1 MMHVLLKAF
10 LIRFTCMHMS
20 QVMKSTR
27 YRLGKPTLGVHSANG
42 KQCCMTVP
50 ADATIEI
57 ALDGNHR
64 TIEVRWE
71 DYVLTMFSEDVRER
85 SVPLD
90 NTEPDLSRCRAV
102 NARAIWRD
110 R

>member
-1 MMHVLLKAF
+1 
-10 LIRFTCMHMS
+10 MHMR

-27 YRLGKPTLGVHSANG
+27 YRLGKPTLGVHSGNG
-42 KQCCMTVP
+42 KQCCITVP

-57 ALDGNHR
+57 ALDDILNSHR

-85 SVPLD
+85 SVPLN